1 MDVDDFRGTLN
12 INLLNQNDSARG
24 RVRFEGDIKLTG
36 TGEILI
42 NVPPGKL
49 WVIKNKTFDT
59 RNNTYV
65 VEKEADVVCMD

>member
-36 TGEILI
+36 TGEVLI
-42 NVPPGKL
+42 NVPAGKL
-49 WVIKNKTFDT
+49 WVIKNKTIDT
-59 RNNTYV
+59 RNNTYI
-65 VEKEADVVCMD
+65 VEKEIEEVSMD